1 MIGASRPPIF
11 LKLGG
16 SLITHKGQDSTLRT
30 DLLNRV
36 CGVIAQFIL
45 NQPDTRLVLG
55 HGSGSFGHIPA
66 KKFGTR
72 DGVRTRAEW
81 LGFAE
86 VWYRAAA
93 LNRMVIQ
100 TLHQH
105 GLAAVSFPPS
115 AAVTAGGGEVA
126 TWDLTPLRTTLQAG
140 LLPVVYGDVVVDHQ
154 IGGTILS
161 TEDLFVHLARAFH
174 PGRILIAGLEPGVW
188 ADYPACTRLLDVI
201 TPDYSENLSN
211 NLHGAEVADVTGGM
225 AGKVTQM
232 LALVEEMPDL
242 VVQIFT
248 GMEPARLQEALEG
261 SSVGTT
267 IKSSRRQLPR

>member
-1 MIGASRPPIF
+1 MNGASRPLIF

-16 SLITHKGQDSTLRT
+16 SLITHKGENFTLRT
-30 DLLNRV
+30 DLLDQV
-36 CGVIAQFIL
+36 CRVIAQFSL
-45 NQPDTRLVLG
+45 EKPDTRLVLG

-66 KKFGTR
+66 KEFGTR
-72 DGVRTRAEW
+72 DGVHTQAEW

-86 VWYRAAA
+86 VWYRASA
-93 LNRMVIQ
+93 LNRKVIE

-115 AAVTAGGGEVA
+115 AAVTARKGEVA
-126 TWDLTPLRTTLQAG
+126 AWDLTPLRATIQAG
-140 LLPVVYGDVVVDHQ
+140 LVPVVYGDVVIDHQ
-154 IGGTILS
+154 LGGTILS

-201 TPDYSENLSN
+201 TPEDRENLSKY
-211 NLHGAEVADVTGGM
+211 LHGAEVTDVTGGM
-225 AGKVTQM
+225 AGKVAQM
-232 LALVEEMPDL
+232 LTLVEEIPDL

-248 GMEPARLQEALEG
+248 GMEPVRLQEALEG
-261 SSVGTT
+261 ASVGTS
-267 IKSSRRQLPR
+267 IKSSQRQIPR